1 MLFRTLTKQDKK
13 YFARDFVKSFAKSIT
28 SMLLG
33 IVISIAAI
41 VLLFMLV
48 RWEYGLLVLGAFV
61 VSAIFASIA
70 RSRAIHRQE
79 EREYYRYQIER
90 KREEIESLTNTI
102 KTMSGETS
110 DEVLR
115 ALGFDY
121 FVELSAEDRA
131 FHIKHKMI
139 ALEEYHSDL
148 RRYEKHL
155 AELE

>member
-13 YFARDFVKSFAKSIT
+13 YFARDFVKSFAKSIA

-33 IVISIAAI
+33 IIISIAAI
-41 VLLFMLV
+41 VLLFTIV
-48 RWEYGLLVLGAFV
+48 RWEYGLLVLGVLA

-70 RSRAIHRQE
+70 RSRAVHKQE
-79 EREYYRYQIER
+79 EREYYRYQIQR
-90 KREEIESLTNTI
+90 KREEIEALTNLI
-102 KTMSGETS
+102 KTMSSETS

-121 FVELSAEDRA
+121 FVELSKEDRA

-148 RRYEKHL
+148 RRYEQHL
-155 AELE
+155 AKLE